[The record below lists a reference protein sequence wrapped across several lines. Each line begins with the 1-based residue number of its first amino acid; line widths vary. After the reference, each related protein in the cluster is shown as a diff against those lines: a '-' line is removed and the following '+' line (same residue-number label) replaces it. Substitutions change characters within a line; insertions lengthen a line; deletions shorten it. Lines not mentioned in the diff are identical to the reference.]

1 MDLTRGDISRM
12 IFRPNVDKDMGQLRV
27 STRMLELLAA
37 LDGERDVADVA
48 ELLGMGWGEIRQNLV
63 KLQENDL
70 LRLAKD
76 KEQALSSRFFSILE
90 ERLAEYL
97 GPVTT
102 MLIND
107 TIQAMGET
115 KQQFPCRRAAELV
128 DNLTREI
135 SSPEKKKRFR
145 RSMEDIVEQFT

>member
-12 IFRPNVDKDMGQLRV
+12 ILRPNIDKDMGQLRL
-27 STRMLELLAA
+27 SSSMLQVLAA

-48 ELLGMGWGEIRQNLV
+48 EVLGMGWGELRQNLV
-63 KLQENDL
+63 KLQENNL
-70 LRLAKD
+70 LSLAKD
-76 KEQALSSRFFSILE
+76 KEQALSSRFFAILE

-107 TIQAMGET
+107 TIQAMGES
-115 KQQFPCRRAAELV
+115 KQHFPCRRAAELV

-145 RSMEDIVEQFT
+145 RSMQDIVEQFT